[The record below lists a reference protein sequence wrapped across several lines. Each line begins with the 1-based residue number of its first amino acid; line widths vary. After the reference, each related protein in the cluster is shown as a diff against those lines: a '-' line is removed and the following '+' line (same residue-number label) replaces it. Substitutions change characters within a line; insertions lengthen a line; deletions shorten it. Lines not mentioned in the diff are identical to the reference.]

1 MTNLN
6 LTQPRAFRQWLEIY
20 RLYRASFPRPERK
33 PFSIIVKAWHRGT
46 TDIWC
51 FEGQGKFLGF
61 ATTMNGRDL
70 IMLDY
75 FAVERKHRGE
85 GVGTAALKQ
94 VLAQYP
100 DKGFFLE
107 IESAY
112 EPGADQEKR
121 QKRKNFYLHCGLKP
135 LNVMAN
141 VFGVPMEL
149 LGVNCALDFEKYH
162 NFYRDNYRKM
172 ALKHITRLPHP
183 HEKQEA

>member
-1 MTNLN
+1 MDAIILSR
-6 LTQPRAFRQWLEIY
+6 PRGVRWLALY
-20 RLYRASFPRPERK
+20 KLYRTAFPRPERK
-33 PFSIIVKAWHRGT
+33 PFWIILKAYRQGT

-51 FEGQGKFLGF
+51 FENQGKFVGF
-61 ATTMNGRDL
+61 VTTMNGTDL

-75 FAVERKHRGE
+75 FAVAQSLRGK
-85 GVGTAALKQ
+85 GIGTAALKQ
-94 VLAQYP
+94 VLARYP
-100 DKGFFLE
+100 DKGIFLE

-121 QKRKNFYLHCGLKP
+121 QKRKAFYIHCGLEP

-149 LGVNCALDFEKYH
+149 LGIRCRLDFQRYH

-172 ALKHITRLPHP
+172 ALKHITKMEHP
-183 HEKQEA
+183 NENKEA